1 MSATLTDRYIAA
13 TLRGVPAEAH
23 DDVRNEL
30 TGSIADAVEARIEQ
44 GESPDEAERAAL
56 NELGDPAVL
65 AAGLADRRLQ
75 LIGPRHYLT
84 WLRLLRLLLAIV
96 PASVAV
102 LVALGY
108 AISGADVGDIIA
120 EGIVSGITAGL
131 HVCVWTTLAFAVMD
145 RLGAAGSPRWN
156 VDRLPEN
163 RSTGRGLADLIAVA
177 ILMPVAAFAFVWD
190 RYFGFIF
197 LHGEAYPIWNPALW
211 PWWMAAVFVLFAMA
225 IVVQAV
231 VFVRGRWTT
240 RIAIVNTALQ
250 VMGASSV
257 PHAAG
262 PWRAVQSRDAR
273 GADGRERRDIR
284 DAARARGGI
293 RLLRSLRDR
302 GRGHHRLLAQDRPR
316 CADCVGR
323 TSGSRGSFTGS
334 SSAR

>member
-250 VMGASSV
+250 VMGASWFLTLLGRGELFNPEMLEVLMVESGV
-257 PHAAG
+257 TSETLRVLAVVFGFFGVCAIAAG
-262 PWRAVQSRDAR
+262 GIIDCWLKTARDAR
-273 GADGRERRDIR
+273 TA
-284 DAARARGGI
+284 
-293 RLLRSLRDR
+293 
-302 GRGHHRLLAQDRPR
+302 
-316 CADCVGR
+316 
-323 TSGSRGSFTGS
+323 
-334 SSAR
+334 